1 MSWNMDKNRPIC
13 PQICEQLSVMI
24 AKGCY
29 SPNDRLP
36 SVRELA
42 LDAGVNPNTVQKSLE
57 QLESLGYIHSV
68 RGSGWFVN
76 ENTDAVNEG
85 VAAVAMKKAAD
96 YLQIMRSLGLNDREA
111 LDTVERVIKEE
122 KSNERNTS
130 L

>member
-1 MSWNMDKNRPIC
+1 MSWNVDKSRPIC

-36 SVRELA
+36 
-42 LDAGVNPNTVQKSLE
+42 
-57 QLESLGYIHSV
+57 SV